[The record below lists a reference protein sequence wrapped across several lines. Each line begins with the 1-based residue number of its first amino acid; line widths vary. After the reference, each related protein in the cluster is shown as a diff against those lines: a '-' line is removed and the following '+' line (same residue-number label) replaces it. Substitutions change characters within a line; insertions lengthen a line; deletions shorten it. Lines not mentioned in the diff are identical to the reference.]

1 MQSPSSPARSL
12 LLAVLVA
19 CAALTGCMPPPG
31 DQPLTPREKRL
42 AIEEY
47 KERQRLREDV
57 DAEGAGVC
65 ATATG
70 VVGLQ
75 NRQSRGT
82 STEGFETEACPP

>member
-12 LLAVLVA
+12 ILAVFAV
-19 CAALTGCMPPPG
+19 CAVCAGCMPPPG

-42 AIEEY
+42 AIEEF
-47 KERQRLREDV
+47 KERQRLREDA
-57 DAEGAGVC
+57 DADGSGVC
-65 ATATG
+65 GTSTG